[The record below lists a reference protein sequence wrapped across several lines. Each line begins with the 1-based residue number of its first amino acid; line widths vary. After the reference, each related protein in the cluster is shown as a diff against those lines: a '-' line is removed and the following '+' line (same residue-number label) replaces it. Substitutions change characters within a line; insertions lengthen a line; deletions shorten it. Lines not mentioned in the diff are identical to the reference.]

1 MFENE
6 KKMKELLLKYDFGLK
21 ILKTSIEILVS
32 EFEYKYEYN
41 PVEHM
46 KSRIKSLDSAAK
58 KLQRKG
64 FEITSDN
71 LQAHVHDMIG
81 VRIVCS
87 FLSDVYEIVDRI
99 KNSSRFIVKDESDY
113 IKNPKNSGYS
123 SYHINVLVPIDI
135 ENTTEYVEAE
145 IQVRTV
151 SMDCWASLD
160 HKLRY
165 KLPKTIPE
173 YIENSMYERAI
184 EMMEHDKKMQ
194 ILNDMVKELKRS
206 ESL

>member
-1 MFENE
+1 MFIND
-6 KKMKELLLKYDFGLK
+6 KEIKALLLRYNFGLK

-41 PVEHM
+41 PVEHT

-58 KLQRKG
+58 KLERKG
-64 FEITSDN
+64 LEVTPENIRN
-71 LQAHVHDMIG
+71 YVHDMIG

-99 KNSSRFIVKDESDY
+99 RVSSRIIVKEESDY
-113 IKNPKNSGYS
+113 IKNPKRSGYT
-123 SYHINVLVPIDI
+123 SYHMNVLVPIDI
-135 ENTTEYVEAE
+135 DNTTEYVEAE
-145 IQVRTV
+145 IQIRTV

-173 YIENSMYERAI
+173 YIENSMYERAL
-184 EMMEHDKKMQ
+184 EMMEHDRKMQ
-194 ILNDMVKELKRS
+194 ILNDMVKGLKKDKI
-206 ESL
+206 

>member
-1 MFENE
+1 MFSDE
-6 KKMKELLLKYDFGLK
+6 KELKALLLRYDFGLK
-21 ILKTSIEILVS
+21 ILKTSVEILVL

-41 PVEHM
+41 PVEHT
-46 KSRIKSLDSAAK
+46 KARIKSLDSAIK
-58 KLQRKG
+58 KLKKKG
-64 FEITSDN
+64 LEITPEN
-71 LQAHVHDMIG
+71 LKNHVHDMIG

-87 FLSDVYEIVDRI
+87 FLSDVYEIVERI
-99 KNSSRFIVKDESDY
+99 KNSPRFIVKDESDY

-123 SYHINVLVPIDI
+123 SYHINVLVPIEID
-135 ENTTEYVEAE
+135 NKTEYVEAE

-173 YIENSMYERAI
+173 YIEKSMYERAI

-194 ILNDMVKELKRS
+194 KLNDMVKELKNG
-206 ESL
+206 

>member
-1 MFENE
+1 MFIND
-6 KKMKELLLKYDFGLK
+6 KEIKALLLRYDFGLK

-41 PVEHM
+41 PVEHT

-58 KLQRKG
+58 KLERKG
-64 FEITSDN
+64 LEVTPENIRN
-71 LQAHVHDMIG
+71 YVHDMIG

-99 KNSSRFIVKDESDY
+99 RVSSRIIVKEESDY
-113 IKNPKNSGYS
+113 IKNPKRSGYT
-123 SYHINVLVPIDI
+123 SYHMNVLVPIDI
-135 ENTTEYVEAE
+135 DNTTEYVEAE
-145 IQVRTV
+145 IQIRTV

-173 YIENSMYERAI
+173 YIENSMYERAL
-184 EMMEHDKKMQ
+184 EMMEHDRKMQ
-194 ILNDMVKELKRS
+194 ILNDMVKGLKKDKI
-206 ESL
+206 

>member
-1 MFENE
+1 MFIND
-6 KKMKELLLKYDFGLK
+6 KEIKALLLRYDFGLK

-41 PVEHM
+41 PVEHT

-58 KLQRKG
+58 KLERKG
-64 FEITSDN
+64 LEVTPENIRN
-71 LQAHVHDMIG
+71 YVHDMIG

-99 KNSSRFIVKDESDY
+99 RVSSRIIVKEESDY
-113 IKNPKNSGYS
+113 IKNPKRSGYT
-123 SYHINVLVPIDI
+123 SYHMNVLVPIDI
-135 ENTTEYVEAE
+135 DNTTEYVEAE
-145 IQVRTV
+145 IQIRTV

-160 HKLRY
+160 HKVRY

-173 YIENSMYERAI
+173 YIENSMYERAL
-184 EMMEHDKKMQ
+184 EMMEHDRKMQ
-194 ILNDMVKELKRS
+194 ILNDMVKGLKKDKI
-206 ESL
+206 

>member
-6 KKMKELLLKYDFGLK
+6 KEMKALLLKYDFGLK

-41 PVEHM
+41 PVEHT
-46 KSRIKSLDSAAK
+46 KSRIKSLDSAVK

-64 FEITSDN
+64 LEITPDN

-173 YIENSMYERAI
+173 YIEKSMYERAI

-194 ILNDMVKELKRS
+194 VLNDMVKELKSS